1 MRTII
6 PEAVFR
12 VLATTTISSQSSIS
26 FPSLLSPPRSKKW
39 FPQNTTDVDTR
50 WVSLKLENYRTNE
63 LEISDAHHV
72 PQPIIIPHKNDLDRL
87 DSPVDVVFYELGR
100 EGNFERFTA
109 NKRKILYPEREL
121 FFSLSWRI

>member
-1 MRTII
+1 M
-6 PEAVFR
+6 
-12 VLATTTISSQSSIS
+12 
-26 FPSLLSPPRSKKW
+26 
-39 FPQNTTDVDTR
+39 DTR
-50 WVSLKLENYRTNE
+50 WVSLKLESYRSHE

-72 PQPIIIPHKNDLDRL
+72 PQPIVIPHKNDLDRL

-121 FFSLSWRI
+121 CFFSLGGFDA